1 MCGRIGTLAAYGRT
15 ALLRHDERGLMPP
28 ETPVA
33 ILNYHR
39 ITDEHS
45 SGSLFHDVTMVRFQS
60 QMSHLARC
68 AVETDG
74 PVHRLGNGR
83 SAVLTFDDSFA
94 EHLTVGMLLQ
104 GHGLVGTFSVISG
117 FLGKTGHLSASDLKH
132 LTVLGHRIA
141 SHTVTHR
148 PLPSLSNVQLFA
160 ELGDSKAALEDL
172 TGQAVDWLVPPGGLL
187 CPRSLDVAT
196 EVGFKVVRTME
207 WGYTSLPLVGVVP
220 CLPILPFFSLR
231 RFERLLD
238 GHARIW
244 LFNIKRHL
252 KSTLG
257 DQVYT
262 ACRNVLAAH
271 RIGGA

>member
-1 MCGRIGTLAAYGRT
+1 MSP
-15 ALLRHDERGLMPP
+15 ER
-28 ETPVA
+28 PVA

-39 ITDEHS
+39 ITGEHS
-45 SGSLFHDVTMVRFQS
+45 SGSLFHDVTTVRFQS
-60 QMSHLARC
+60 QMSLLARC
-68 AVETDG
+68 VIGTDG
-74 PVHRLGNGR
+74 LVHRLGNGR

-94 EHLTVGMLLQ
+94 EHLTVGMILQ
-104 GHGLVGTFSVISG
+104 QHGLVGTFSVISG
-117 FLGKTGHLSASDLKH
+117 FLGKTGHLSVPDLKR

-141 SHTVTHR
+141 AHTVTHR

-172 TGQAVDWLVPPGGLL
+172 TGQTVDWLVPPGGLL
-187 CPRSLDVAT
+187 CPRSLGAAI

-207 WGYTSLPLVGVVP
+207 WGYASLPLVGVVP
-220 CLPILPFFSLR
+220 CLPVLPFFSLR

-252 KSTLG
+252 RSTFG
-257 DQVYT
+257 DRVFT
-262 ACRNVLAAH
+262 ACRNVLVGY

>member
-1 MCGRIGTLAAYGRT
+1 
-15 ALLRHDERGLMPP
+15 MPR
-28 ETPVA
+28 ELPVA

-39 ITDEHS
+39 ITREQS
-45 SGSLFHDVTMVRFQS
+45 CGSLFHDVKMVRFQS
-60 QMSHLARC
+60 QMSLLARC
-68 AVETDG
+68 LIKTEG
-74 PVHRLGNGR
+74 PVHHLRNGR

-94 EHLTVGMLLQ
+94 EHLAAGMLLQ
-104 GHGLVGTFSVISG
+104 EHGLVGTFSVISG
-117 FLGKTGHLSASDLKH
+117 FLGKTGHLSVLDLKR
-132 LTVLGHRIA
+132 LIVLGHRLA

-148 PLPSLSNVQLFA
+148 PLPSLSTLELFA
-160 ELGDSKAALEDL
+160 ELGDSKAALEDV

-207 WGYTSLPLVGVVP
+207 WGYASLPLVGVVP
-220 CLPILPFFSLR
+220 CLPVLPFFSLY

-252 KSTLG
+252 KSRLG
-257 DQVYT
+257 DQVFM
-262 ACRNVLAAH
+262 AFRNVLAGH
-271 RIGGA
+271 RIGRV

>member
-1 MCGRIGTLAAYGRT
+1 
-15 ALLRHDERGLMPP
+15 MPP
-28 ETPVA
+28 EMSVA

-39 ITDEHS
+39 ITLEDS
-45 SGSLFHDVTMVRFQS
+45 SGSLFHDVTLARFQS
-60 QMSHLARC
+60 QMSLLALC
-68 AVETDG
+68 AIETDG
-74 PVHRLGNGR
+74 AVHRLRNGR

-104 GHGLVGTFSVISG
+104 EHGLVGTFSVIG
-117 FLGKTGHLSASDLKH
+117 GLLGKTGHLSVPDLKR
-132 LTVLGHRIA
+132 LIILGHRIA
-141 SHTVTHR
+141 SHTITHR
-148 PLPSLSNVQLFA
+148 PLPSLSTFELFV
-160 ELGDSKAALEDL
+160 ELGDSKAALENL

-207 WGYTSLPLVGVVP
+207 WGYASLPLVGVVP
-220 CLPILPFFSLR
+220 CLPVLPFFSSY

-252 KSTLG
+252 KRRLG
-257 DQVYT
+257 DQVFI
-262 ACRNVLAAH
+262 ALRNVLAGH
-271 RIGGA
+271 RIGGV

>member
-1 MCGRIGTLAAYGRT
+1 
-15 ALLRHDERGLMPP
+15 MPP

-39 ITDEHS
+39 ITREHS

-60 QMSHLARC
+60 QMSLLARC
-68 AVETDG
+68 AIETDG
-74 PVHRLGNGR
+74 PVHRLRNGR

-104 GHGLVGTFSVISG
+104 EHGLVGTFSVITG
-117 FLGKTGHLSASDLKH
+117 FLGKTGHLCVPDLKH
-132 LTVLGHRIA
+132 LIVLGHRIA

-160 ELGDSKAALEDL
+160 ELGDSKAVLEDL

-220 CLPILPFFSLR
+220 CLPVLPFFSLC

-252 KSTLG
+252 KSTFG
-257 DQVYT
+257 DRIFT
-262 ACRNVLAAH
+262 ACRNVFAGY

>member
-1 MCGRIGTLAAYGRT
+1 LIASERQA
-15 ALLRHDERGLMPP
+15 DEEGLMPL
-28 ETPVA
+28 EKPVA

-39 ITDEHS
+39 ITNEHS
-45 SGSLFHDVTMVRFQS
+45 SGSLFHDVTMARLQS
-60 QMSHLARC
+60 QMALLARR
-68 AVETDG
+68 AIETDG
-74 PVHRLGNGR
+74 PVHRLENGR

-94 EHLTVGMLLQ
+94 EHLAVGTLLQ
-104 GHGLVGTFSVISG
+104 ERGLVGTFSVISG
-117 FLGKTGHLSASDLKH
+117 FLGKTGHLSIPNLKQ
-132 LTVLGHRIA
+132 LAALGHRIA

-148 PLPSLSNVQLFA
+148 PLPSLSNAQLFE

-187 CPRSLDVAT
+187 CPRSLNVAM

-207 WGYTSLPLVGVVP
+207 WGYTSLPLVGVAP
-220 CLPILPFFSLR
+220 CLPVLPFISLR

-244 LFNIKRHL
+244 LFTIKRHL
-252 KSTLG
+252 KSALG
-257 DQVYT
+257 DQVFT
-262 ACRNVLAAH
+262 ACRNVLAWC